1 MKTGM
6 SLCSICNFAYL
17 LIFVSDSTVYLQF
30 KIYHSHD
37 GQKWEPLADFSRVK
51 ENRPNLYYEL
61 PTSLKTRY
69 IRFENVH
76 VPTPDLAIS
85 DLRICGNGSGPAPAT
100 PANLQVQRH
109 PDAPDWTN

>member
-1 MKTGM
+1 M
-6 SLCSICNFAYL
+6 
-17 LIFVSDSTVYLQF
+17 
-30 KIYHSHD
+30 YHSHD

-76 VPTPDLAIS
+76 VPTPNLAIS
-85 DLRICGNGSGPAPAT
+85 DIRIFGNGSGPVPAT
-100 PANLQVQRH
+100 PANSQVQRQS
-109 PDAPDWTN
+109 DAPDWID